1 MLNNKNSYNTTF
13 VAWDFVELPSQLM
26 EHWVTE
32 PEMLSIYARHYE
44 TGEQMPA
51 SLVDKIRN
59 SSYFNQGFSNVE
71 IYAASLLDMAYHT
84 LEAPVNID
92 IQTFEKDY
100 FTKLGLIPEIVSRY
114 RSTYFT
120 HITGDMIP
128 ATIAI
133 HGLQFLIMMLLRHL
147 KRKVYLTGQQL
158 NHILRIFWKRMA

>member
-32 PEMLSIYARHYE
+32 PEMLSIYAHYE

-84 LEAPVNID
+84 LE
-92 IQTFEKDY
+92 
-100 FTKLGLIPEIVSRY
+100 GSC
-114 RSTYFT
+114 
-120 HITGDMIP
+120 
-128 ATIAI
+128 
-133 HGLQFLIMMLLRHL
+133 
-147 KRKVYLTGQQL
+147 
-158 NHILRIFWKRMA
+158 